1 MIGGYIFQF
10 EDKKIRGLLDN
21 ILEKSYNRISC
32 GNIGFLFYDN
42 PYSDFKTTYF
52 TLDKLIFLSQDLLVA
67 CDSNG
72 EYALLDPQKDLSQLF
87 LIKKTEAFNE
97 IVSDYRLIFIEQNKD
112 TTNLYLVSNR
122 AGNGRMYYHR
132 LESGILF
139 SSDLRFLLKMIP
151 FRLDEVAVYSILKYG
166 AIPEPMTIS
175 KDIEAVPPAH
185 YLHFDVT
192 NGSCHTKVY
201 FKFDFPCEN
210 RQDLSDNFDV
220 IIQPTRDKLRQSAR
234 FLGNHKPGILISGG
248 IDSSLY
254 ALYLNEFS
262 NNRIP
267 GIHCTFGDKD
277 PEFSYA
283 QLLTEKTNIDF
294 YVGRMEGEDALT
306 ILNDA
311 VSLTDHP
318 FSDFSSMPIV
328 FILKFIKNKVKE
340 TQILIEGNGGDDCFG
355 FPDLTTQS
363 KWEIK
368 SRFPKIA
375 KNIITSLYKG
385 SNSWKWESHEGFWG
399 RFLALS
405 DVHEIN
411 PINYYL
417 VLTPINFLG
426 LNSYPEWDRKL
437 SQVMDEVFSRCV
449 EEHDKLSYEAKVT
462 IRQLLHVNSRR
473 WAAKAYSVGESLGIR
488 IIYPYIWR
496 DILLEQGNIPWQA
509 KVNKGIVKWPLK
521 RLLEEYMPKE
531 FIYRKKSGFVPPFV
545 RWLTSGNF
553 NRTAR
558 EILLASNGF
567 MGQIVSPK
575 VFDELLTDALQG
587 KNLRHALLNFL
598 WGALF
603 TEMWI
608 KKYKNSIRGNY
619 D

>member
-10 EDKKIRGLLDN
+10 KDKKITGLLDN
-21 ILEKSYNRISC
+21 ILVKSYNRISC
-32 GNIGFLFYDN
+32 RNIGFLFYDS
-42 PYSDFKTTYF
+42 PFSDLRTNFF
-52 TLDKLIFLSQDLLVA
+52 ASDKLTFLSQDLLVTY
-67 CDSNG
+67 DSGG
-72 EYALLDPQKDLSQLF
+72 EYVLLDPQKDLSQLF
-87 LIKKTEAFNE
+87 LSKKTEAFNE
-97 IVSDYRLIFIEQNKD
+97 IVSDYRLIVMEQSKD

-122 AGNGRMYYHR
+122 AGNGRMYYHK

-151 FRLDEVAVYSILKYG
+151 FNVDEVAVYSVLKYG

-185 YLHFDVT
+185 YLHFDVR
-192 NGSCHTKVY
+192 NGSFQTNVY
-201 FKFDFPCEN
+201 FKFDFPCET
-210 RQDLSDNFDV
+210 RRDFSDNLDA
-220 IIQPTRDKLRQSAR
+220 IIQPARDKLRQSAKL
-234 FLGNHKPGILISGG
+234 LGKHKPAILISGG

-254 ALYLNEFS
+254 ALYLNQFS
-262 NNRIP
+262 NDRIS
-267 GIHCTFGDKD
+267 GVHCTFGDKD

-283 QLLTEKTNIDF
+283 QLLTEKINIDF
-294 YVGRMEGEDALT
+294 HVGRMEGEDALT
-306 ILNDA
+306 ILNDT
-311 VSLTDHP
+311 VSLTGHP
-318 FSDFSSMPIV
+318 FADFSSMPIV
-328 FILKFIKNKVKE
+328 FILKFIKNKVKD

-375 KNIITSLYKG
+375 KNIIASLYKG
-385 SNSWKWESHEGFWG
+385 SNSWKWESHEGLFG
-399 RFLALS
+399 RVLALS

-426 LNSYPEWDRKL
+426 LNTYPEWDIKL
-437 SQVMDEVFSRCV
+437 SQIMDDVFSKCV
-449 EEHDKLSYEAKVT
+449 DEHDKLSYEAKVT

-496 DILLEQGNIPWQA
+496 DILIEQGNIPWQA

-545 RWLTSGNF
+545 RWLTSSNF
-553 NRTAR
+553 NHIAR
-558 EILLASNGF
+558 GILLAPNGI

-575 VFDELLTDALQG
+575 VFDELLTDALKG
-587 KNLRHALLNFL
+587 KNLRHAVLNFL

-608 KKYKNSIRGNY
+608 KKYKNSVH
-619 D
+619 